1 MATTT
6 KEQKDPRTAHDLV
19 SLITSSSPLGSTSTK
34 PITIYP
40 NDDTLLSL
48 LHARFRHD
56 LPFTRLGSS
65 SLVAVN
71 PNKLIVADNE
81 TSMREIAEKAWDA
94 SGRWRKDGGLQ
105 AHAFEFATRIYLA
118 NTRFNEPQLVIPRGI
133 TASGKS
139 HALDL
144 LTRQILHL
152 SSSPA
157 FTLLSSTGARKAQK
171 IASQISAFNTLLN
184 SFGRAKTQASPDAS
198 KYSSYTELHFSSSAE
213 ATKGAGAIV
222 GAKVLTWGLDKSR
235 LARLRQD
242 ERTFHIFYQ
251 LLSGAS
257 PSLYE
262 SMSLED
268 ASEYALLASS
278 GCYRLPSGPF
288 SDDAAQFGVVQDA
301 MTALGFKDRHKEGVW
316 RVLSALLTL
325 GNIEFD
331 EPLSKRDLNAG
342 YLGGANGLGGNAV
355 EGQEEVRILNPGML
369 DRAARLLG
377 VGSEDLTNLL
387 TVKSSYVRKEVFST
401 YLELGGARRQR
412 DALAGGLYTLLFSY
426 IIETANHKLNPAPS
440 SSDSPESTVPIIF
453 LDSPGYFTRAS
464 QGTGA
469 LVSSASGGN
478 GFTEFSTNFQDEIIQ
493 SYVLRHDFDD
503 NLSPS
508 YAIVNDGIHLP
519 SMTIMDNSTV
529 IELLRGGL
537 VTADEKSIMGKR
549 VAGVLGVM
557 NKAATSI
564 RKGGYVSGEEM
575 VQELV
580 GSFSTNP
587 SFIQPISDPF
597 ASTTSFAPNQ
607 AAAGLRRFANFG
619 INHYAGPV
627 TYGVQDWVEF
637 DADAWDAG
645 FVRVLRG
652 SGDGFIKRLVSGPG
666 IASESHIKDPNIV
679 VRAQVSSRPIRNP
692 SLFGPANEDDDER
705 AYGLDPTKAY
715 PLTTQFNSVLSSLLS
730 QLERVEARL
739 WTIQCIRP
747 NDSGLSNSFDKKR
760 VRAQI
765 RSQGIVDLVGRK
777 QHEWVEGYSYSDF
790 LAMSGMGSGIAGGAE
805 DGIRA
810 FASGERWT
818 EGVDFTFG
826 KTKVWLSWDAWRDF
840 DDRQRLTEN
849 GMRAVSPSRGH
860 GDEDEAH
867 SAEGG
872 EQSEHH
878 GWGGRNAGVAGRRS
892 IGSMAF
898 GASQED
904 LLYSRGGLAS
914 ADPAGTF
921 PADPPGSQPGW
932 NGSAEWEKGSAEGY
946 APPALTKGGQN
957 AIEMS
962 KSGGKNGYANLA
974 GGEADASTAPVP
986 EKGGKGKALAKPIEV
1001 IPTTRARRWWVRF
1014 VWLCTWWIPSFLLN
1028 YIGGMKRSDIRM
1040 AWREKV
1046 TICLLIFGLCA
1057 SILFYVIVFGKLICP
1072 EFDHAWNADELLGH
1086 QADDDFFV
1094 SIQGSVYDISKF
1106 WKSDHSV
1113 PGRPMIRS
1121 EVKELA
1127 GFDLSNYFPPPL
1139 DLACAGL
1146 VASTLLEVRIS
1157 NSTDEPIITNG
1168 IHTSGARQTLQG
1180 SDLLSTTW
1188 YVDKFLPKMKPMYK
1202 GPLVWG
1208 KKQIDRAVNND
1219 RAIGIYRKE
1228 VYDLSDYVY
1237 TLNQNNGGGGY
1248 DYINGDVVDVF
1259 RQQTG
1264 QDITKA
1270 LDSVLEGLTERQV
1283 TANMACLKNRFYY
1296 GKTDFRETPRCT
1308 IQGYLLVAFSVII
1321 AATILVKFLAALQL
1335 TSKRSPELLDK
1346 FIICQVPCYTE
1357 GEESLRR
1364 TIDSLAALKY
1374 DDKRKLLFIICDGNI
1389 VGSGND
1395 RPTPRIVLD
1404 ILGVDPS
1411 LDPEPLMFR
1420 SIGEGSKQLNYGKIY
1435 SGLYEFEGHVV
1446 PYMVVVKVG
1455 KPSERQRP
1463 GNRGKRDS
1471 QILLLHYLN
1480 RVHFDAPMSPLELEM
1495 YHQMH
1500 NIIGIDPAFYEYIFM
1515 VDADTTVTPDSLNRL
1530 VAVTSDDSR
1539 VIAVCGET
1547 KLDNEDGSWWTMIQV
1562 YEYYISHHLAKA
1574 FESLF
1579 GSVTCLPGCFSMYR
1593 IRTADKGRPLII
1605 STRIIEEYS
1614 ECNVDTLHKKNLLQL
1629 GEDRYL
1635 TTIMMKHFPLFK
1647 MKFTPDAIAHTVAPD
1662 RWSVLL
1668 SQRRRWINSTIHN
1681 LLELVGLG
1689 ELCGF
1694 CCFSMRFIV
1703 FVDLL
1708 GTLILPATAVYLVY
1722 LIVVVATH
1730 ASPLPVV
1737 SLAMI
1742 GAVYGLQAVIFL
1754 LKREFMLIGWMIIY
1768 ILAYPVYSFFLP
1780 IYSFWSMDDFSWGN
1794 TRIVVGE
1801 GRDRKVIIQDDEGF
1815 DENAIPLKKF
1825 SDYEAE
1831 ALDQGEHHSVSG
1843 DSRPESR
1850 ARSAVPPFRPQSRQ
1864 GSQAGSGYPS
1874 PAGDYYRDTNITY
1887 NNSSN
1892 PNLRLPPV
1900 GPLASLHASTHGGS
1914 QPELPHLPS
1923 MPFAGPG
1930 SEYGHSRMGSM
1941 AGMSMGPM
1949 GMPGATGFGMMGG
1962 PGEFGS
1968 FGYAGSG
1975 YGGSAYGGTGAPGA
1989 PRNSVMT
1996 NLNMFGGSGG
2006 GAMGSAPPSSFPS
2019 MGTGG
2024 FGQQQRPMST
2034 FSMATSINPL
2044 MNSAPSLN
2052 PNPSDEEL
2060 LSVLRLYLSTQDLMT
2075 VTKKTAREAVMAR
2088 FPKADLSSKKD
2099 FLNQSIERILSET

>member
-118 NTRFNEPQLVIPRGI
+118 NRRFNEPQLVIPRGI

-426 IIETANHKLNPAPS
+426 IVETANHKLNPAPS

-777 QHEWVEGYSYSDF
+777 QHEWVEDYSYSDF

-818 EGVDFTFG
+818 EGVDYTFG

-840 DDRQRLTEN
+840 DDRQRPTEN

-914 ADPAGTF
+914 ADPTGTF

-1001 IPTTRARRWWVRF
+1001 IPTTRARR
-1014 VWLCTWWIPSFLLN
+1014 C
-1028 YIGGMKRSDIRM
+1028 
-1040 AWREKV
+1040 
-1046 TICLLIFGLCA
+1046 
-1057 SILFYVIVFGKLICP
+1057 
-1072 EFDHAWNADELLGH
+1072 
-1086 QADDDFFV
+1086 
-1094 SIQGSVYDISKF
+1094 
-1106 WKSDHSV
+1106 
-1113 PGRPMIRS
+1113 
-1121 EVKELA
+1121 
-1127 GFDLSNYFPPPL
+1127 
-1139 DLACAGL
+1139 
-1146 VASTLLEVRIS
+1146 
-1157 NSTDEPIITNG
+1157 
-1168 IHTSGARQTLQG
+1168 
-1180 SDLLSTTW
+1180 
-1188 YVDKFLPKMKPMYK
+1188 
-1202 GPLVWG
+1202 
-1208 KKQIDRAVNND
+1208 
-1219 RAIGIYRKE
+1219 AIGIYRKE

-1949 GMPGATGFGMMGG
+1949 GMPGATGFDMMGG

-2019 MGTGG
+2019 MGTSG

>member
-1 MATTT
+1 MATAT
-6 KEQKDPRTAHDLV
+6 KEQKDPRTVHDLV

-71 PNKLIVADNE
+71 PNKLIVLDNE
-81 TSMREIAEKAWDA
+81 KSMREIAEKSWDA

-105 AHAFEFATRIYLA
+105 AHAYEFATRIYLA
-118 NTRFNEPQLVIPRGI
+118 NRRFSEPQLVVPRGI
-133 TASGKS
+133 AASGKS
-139 HALDL
+139 HTLDL

-157 FTLLSSTGARKAQK
+157 FTFLSSTGARKSQK
-171 IASQISAFNTLLN
+171 IASQIAAFNTLLN
-184 SFGRAKTQASPDAS
+184 SFGRAKTPANPDAS
-198 KYSSYTELHFSSSAE
+198 RYSSYTELHFSTPSEPA
-213 ATKGAGAIV
+213 KGAGGII
-222 GAKVLTWGLDKSR
+222 GARILAWGLDKSR
-235 LARLRQD
+235 LTRLRQD

-257 PSLYE
+257 SSLYE
-262 SMSLED
+262 SMGLED

-288 SDDAAQFGVVQDA
+288 SDDAAQFGIVQDA
-301 MTALGFKDRHKEGVW
+301 MTTLGFKDRHKEGVW
-316 RVLSALLTL
+316 RLLSAILTL
-325 GNIEFD
+325 GNVEFD

-342 YLGGANGLGGNAV
+342 YLGGANGLGGNVV

-377 VGSEDLTNLL
+377 VSSEDLTNVL
-387 TVKSSYVRKEVFST
+387 TVKSSYVRKEVLST
-401 YLELGGARRQR
+401 YLELAGARRQR
-412 DALAGGLYTLLFSY
+412 DTLVGGLYTLLFSY
-426 IIETANHKLNPAPS
+426 VVETANHKLNPSPS
-440 SSDSPESTVPIIF
+440 SSEESSSSVPIVF
-453 LDSPGYFTRAS
+453 LDSPGFSTRAS
-464 QGTGA
+464 QGAGA

-478 GFTEFSTNFQDEIIQ
+478 GFTEFVTNFQDEIIQ
-493 SYVLRHDFDD
+493 SYALRHDFDD
-503 NLSPS
+503 NLPPAS
-508 YAIVNDGIHLP
+508 AIAYDGIHLP

-537 VTADEKSIMGKR
+537 VSSDEKSVMGKR

-580 GSFSTNP
+580 GTFSTTP
-587 SFIQPISDPF
+587 SFIQPVTDPF
-597 ASTTSFAPNQ
+597 ASTTSFASNTQ
-607 AAAGLRRFANFG
+607 AAGLKRFSNFG

-627 TYGVQDWVEF
+627 TYGVQDWVEL

-645 FVRVLRG
+645 FVRILRN
-652 SGDGFIKRLVSGPG
+652 SGDGFLKRLVSGPG
-666 IASESHIKDPNIV
+666 ISSESHVKDPSVV
-679 VRAQVSSRPIRNP
+679 VRAQVSSRPLRNP
-692 SLFGPANEDDDER
+692 SLLSPTEEEEEER

-715 PLTTQFNSVLSSLLS
+715 PITTQVNSVLSSLLS
-730 QLERVEARL
+730 QLERAEARL
-739 WTIQCIRP
+739 WTVQCIRP

-765 RSQGIVDLVGRK
+765 RSLGIVDLVGRK
-777 QHEWVEGYSYSDF
+777 QHEWVEGHSYADF
-790 LAMSGMGSGIAGGAE
+790 LAMSGMGSGVAGGAE

-810 FASGERWT
+810 VASGERWT
-818 EGVDFTFG
+818 EGVDFVLG
-826 KTKVWLSWDAWRDF
+826 KTKVWLSWEAWRDF
-840 DDRQRLTEN
+840 DDRSRLTEN
-849 GMRAVSPSRGH
+849 GMRAISPSRGH

-872 EQSEHH
+872 EQSELH
-878 GWGGRNAGVAGRRS
+878 GWVGRGAGAAGRPS

-904 LLYSRGGLAS
+904 LLYSRGGIGS
-914 ADPAGTF
+914 ADPNGTF
-921 PADPPGSQPGW
+921 PPGPPGAQPGW

-946 APPALTKGGQN
+946 SPAALTKGGP
-957 AIEMS
+957 AMEMS
-962 KSGGKNGYANLA
+962 KSGGKNGYSNLA
-974 GGEADASTAPVP
+974 GGEADGSTAQIVTGL
-986 EKGGKGKALAKPIEV
+986 EKGGKGKTLAKPIEV
-1001 IPTTRARRWWVRF
+1001 VPTTRARRWWVRF
-1014 VWLCTWWIPSFLLN
+1014 VWLCTWWIPSFLLH

-1046 TICLLIFGLCA
+1046 TICFLIFAFCGA
-1057 SILFYVIVFGKLICP
+1057 ILFYVILFGKLLCP
-1072 EFDHAWNADELLGH
+1072 EFDHAWNSDELLGH

-1094 SIQGSVYDISKF
+1094 SIQGNVYDISKF
-1106 WKSDHSV
+1106 WKSDHSI

-1146 VASTLLEVRIS
+1146 VGSTLLEVRIS
-1157 NSTDEPIITNG
+1157 NSTDEPIIPNG
-1168 IHTSGARQTLQG
+1168 IHLSGARQTLQG
-1180 SDLLSTTW
+1180 SDLVSTTW

-1208 KKQIDRAVNND
+1208 KKQIDGAVNRN
-1219 RAIGIYRKE
+1219 RAIGIYRKQ
-1228 VYDLSDYVY
+1228 VYDLSDYIF
-1237 TLNQNNGGGGY
+1237 TLKENNGGGGY
-1248 DYINGDVVDVF
+1248 DYINTDIVDVF

-1264 QDITKA
+1264 QDVTKS

-1283 TANMACLKNRFYY
+1283 TANMACLKNRFFY
-1296 GKTDFRETPRCT
+1296 GTTDFRETPSVSNT
-1308 IQGYLLVAFSVII
+1308 IFNKRKLTTVLVV
-1321 AATILVKFLAALQL
+1321 LAALQL

-1395 RPTPRIVLD
+1395 RSTPRIVLD

-1446 PYMVVVKVG
+1446 PPRYMVVVKVG

-1605 STRIIEEYS
+1605 SNRIIEEYS

-1681 LLELVGLG
+1681 LLELISLG

-1708 GTLILPATAVYLVY
+1708 GTIILPATAVYLVY
-1722 LIVVVATH
+1722 LIVVVATK

-1768 ILAYPVYSFFLP
+1768 IIAYPVYSFFLP

-1801 GRDRKVIIQDDEGF
+1801 GRDKKVVIQDDEGF

-1831 ALDQGEHHSVSG
+1831 ALDHGEHRSVSG
-1843 DSRPESR
+1843 DSRPDSR
-1850 ARSAVPPFRPQSRQ
+1850 ARSAVPAARHSRQ
-1864 GSQAGSGYPS
+1864 GSQVDSGHHS
-1874 PAGDYYRDTNITY
+1874 PAGDYYRDTNITH

-1892 PNLRLPPV
+1892 PNLRLPPI
-1900 GPLASLHASTHGGS
+1900 GPLASLNASAHSGS
-1914 QPELPHLPS
+1914 QMGVPQLPS
-1923 MPFAGPG
+1923 APFAGQG
-1930 SEYGHSRMGSM
+1930 SDYGHNRMGSM
-1941 AGMSMGPM
+1941 VGMSMGPM
-1949 GMPGATGFGMMGG
+1949 GMPNAPGFGMMGG
-1962 PGEFGS
+1962 AGEFGS
-1968 FGYAGSG
+1968 FG
-1975 YGGSAYGGTGAPGA
+1975 YGGSAYGGSAFGGTGGPAV

-1996 NLNMFGGSGG
+1996 NLNMFGGGG
-2006 GAMGSAPPSSFPS
+2006 GSMGSAPPSSFP
-2019 MGTGG
+2019 GG

-2060 LSVLRLYLSTQDLMT
+2060 LNVLRIYLSTQDLMT

-2099 FLNQSIERILSET
+2099 FLNQSIEQILSET